1 MLLNEWYND
10 VDYDTIETISWQ
22 RHLEEDYDEDDDGNP
37 ISMMLYNI
45 EMTDSDGNTSYFD
58 NLTEEELADELDNF
72 ESGKDIYKSIVNDTK
87 DKGYENPK
95 EFINTTPDN
104 INDINSVIKIASKIW
119 QIVEYVPNSRGYIL
133 PNGMLLYFGPNID
146 HMSISYITG
155 MTIGRF
161 VQLGAIRCG
170 DNSFELACPPTYEQK
185 RSLYKL
191 IGGSKN
197 NDIYVDI
204 VKYDL
209 SQPISNNSR
218 QMKMYPDTIC
228 SANYNN
234 NNPKLILNQIDNYF
248 QNGIKLGLSYG
259 MSLRGESKKYNKIY
273 RIVEN
278 IVKKQLNEIV
288 SPVVWHFCWLD
299 NLLGILQSNSFKL
312 SKSNVDRE
320 QFPGVTGF
328 SSKRP
333 YYFCTTRSKSS
344 SDGYSDLVTNDNQEG
359 FARIQFDGNA
369 LNNITHSKA
378 SDYFGERGEPHH
390 GKRAFF
396 NAIKNGKQQYL
407 NIHNKENEREDTIW
421 YHKDKIENINKY
433 IQRIDICVP
442 NEESFIENKNIL
454 FEIDILC
461 QKLNIPFFFYNNVQ
475 DFDKQ
480 NTNTM
485 NNKLFNESYL
495 RLTEDEEHST
505 EKIKPTTEWM
515 TKWYDIMNK
524 RLFNGE
530 LGACILRPFTTG
542 KGSNGR
548 TLGWFKITAS
558 NIKVERSTRRI
569 FKSDYYSRQYVDR
582 SSFPSICKP
591 CIELNANYSAP
602 EDSWLNTL
610 VHEMCHYYTYMYGY
624 APKQGHGPEFREI
637 GAIVSSKSNG
647 LITIQRLA
655 SAEEMTHFD
664 LDADIKQKNQERLDR
679 KKSKLNVCVIIL
691 DNKQVR
697 LVTTTSMK
705 LVDEIANLHNTKNDT
720 LYFGCCHELG
730 LVELLYSKGYRSSM
744 RTYRYWDISN
754 ASWLNI
760 LPEYQWNKVIGKC
773 ATMEEALGLEN
784 KDENQPSLA
793 VANNNKQE
801 ETHLGYHI
809 IKDGTGYNLYNTET
823 KHKTFGNPVEK
834 IWFDNEQNLFCFKN
848 GKFTFIGTPG
858 HWQKY
863 NVQENIN
870 RKNMDENTD
879 KIKEAIRKKL
889 QEMIDEKINGNG
901 EADSISISPDM
912 NLGLESPF
920 EIMQ

>member
-1 MLLNEWYND
+1 MLLNEWYNE
-10 VDYDTIETISWQ
+10 VDYDAIETISWQ
-22 RHLEEDYDEDDDGNP
+22 RHLEEDYDEDDEGNP

-72 ESGKDIYKSIVNDTK
+72 ESGEDIYKSIVNDTK

-278 IVKKQLNEIV
+278 IVKKQL
-288 SPVVWHFCWLD
+288 
-299 NLLGILQSNSFKL
+299 
-312 SKSNVDRE
+312 
-320 QFPGVTGF
+320 
-328 SSKRP
+328 
-333 YYFCTTRSKSS
+333 
-344 SDGYSDLVTNDNQEG
+344 
-359 FARIQFDGNA
+359 
-369 LNNITHSKA
+369 
-378 SDYFGERGEPHH
+378 
-390 GKRAFF
+390 
-396 NAIKNGKQQYL
+396 
-407 NIHNKENEREDTIW
+407 
-421 YHKDKIENINKY
+421 
-433 IQRIDICVP
+433 
-442 NEESFIENKNIL
+442 
-454 FEIDILC
+454 
-461 QKLNIPFFFYNNVQ
+461 FFYNSVQ

-485 NNKLFNESYL
+485 NNKLSNESYL

-530 LGACILRPFTTG
+530 LGDCILRPFTTG

-558 NIKVERSTRRI
+558 NIKVDRSTRRI

-679 KKSKLNVCVIIL
+679 KKSNLNVCVIIL

-720 LYFGCCHELG
+720 LYFGCSHETG

-784 KDENQPSLA
+784 KDENHPSLA

-801 ETHLGYHI
+801 ETHLGYNI

-823 KHKTFGNPVEK
+823 KRKTFGNPVEK

-870 RKNMDENTD
+870 HKNMDKNTD

>member
-10 VDYDTIETISWQ
+10 VDYDAIETISWQ
-22 RHLEEDYDEDDDGNP
+22 RHLEEDYDEDDEGNP

-72 ESGKDIYKSIVNDTK
+72 ESGEDIYKSIVNDTK

-209 SQPISNNSR
+209 SQPISNNSH

-278 IVKKQLNEIV
+278 IVKKQL
-288 SPVVWHFCWLD
+288 
-299 NLLGILQSNSFKL
+299 
-312 SKSNVDRE
+312 
-320 QFPGVTGF
+320 
-328 SSKRP
+328 
-333 YYFCTTRSKSS
+333 
-344 SDGYSDLVTNDNQEG
+344 
-359 FARIQFDGNA
+359 
-369 LNNITHSKA
+369 
-378 SDYFGERGEPHH
+378 
-390 GKRAFF
+390 
-396 NAIKNGKQQYL
+396 
-407 NIHNKENEREDTIW
+407 
-421 YHKDKIENINKY
+421 
-433 IQRIDICVP
+433 
-442 NEESFIENKNIL
+442 
-454 FEIDILC
+454 
-461 QKLNIPFFFYNNVQ
+461 FFYNSVQ

-530 LGACILRPFTTG
+530 LGDCILRPFTTG

-558 NIKVERSTRRI
+558 NIKVDRSTRRI

-664 LDADIKQKNQERLDR
+664 LDANIKQKNQERLDR
-679 KKSKLNVCVIIL
+679 KKSNLNVCVIIL

-705 LVDEIANLHNTKNDT
+705 LVDEIATLHNTKNDT
-720 LYFGCCHELG
+720 LYFGCSHETG
-730 LVELLYSKGYRSSM
+730 LVDLLYSKGYRSSM

-773 ATMEEALGLEN
+773 ATMKEALGLEN

-823 KHKTFGNPVEK
+823 KHKTFGHPVEK

-870 RKNMDENTD
+870 HKNMDKNTD

>member
-10 VDYDTIETISWQ
+10 VDYDAIETISWQ
-22 RHLEEDYDEDDDGNP
+22 RHLEEDYDEDDEGNP

-72 ESGKDIYKSIVNDTK
+72 ESGEDIYKSIVNDTK

-259 MSLRGESKKYNKIY
+259 MSLRDESKKYNKIY

-278 IVKKQLNEIV
+278 IVKKQL
-288 SPVVWHFCWLD
+288 
-299 NLLGILQSNSFKL
+299 
-312 SKSNVDRE
+312 
-320 QFPGVTGF
+320 
-328 SSKRP
+328 
-333 YYFCTTRSKSS
+333 
-344 SDGYSDLVTNDNQEG
+344 
-359 FARIQFDGNA
+359 
-369 LNNITHSKA
+369 
-378 SDYFGERGEPHH
+378 
-390 GKRAFF
+390 
-396 NAIKNGKQQYL
+396 
-407 NIHNKENEREDTIW
+407 
-421 YHKDKIENINKY
+421 
-433 IQRIDICVP
+433 
-442 NEESFIENKNIL
+442 
-454 FEIDILC
+454 
-461 QKLNIPFFFYNNVQ
+461 FFYNSVQ

-505 EKIKPTTEWM
+505 EKIKPTSEWM
-515 TKWYDIMNK
+515 TKWYDIMNQ

-558 NIKVERSTRRI
+558 NIKVDRSTRRI

-664 LDADIKQKNQERLDR
+664 LDANIKQKNQERLDR
-679 KKSKLNVCVIIL
+679 KKSNLNVCVIIL

-705 LVDEIANLHNTKNDT
+705 LVDEIANLHNTKNDA
-720 LYFGCCHELG
+720 LYFGCSHETG
-730 LVELLYSKGYRSSM
+730 LVDLLYSKGYRSSM

-801 ETHLGYHI
+801 ETHLGYNI

-823 KHKTFGNPVEK
+823 KRKTFSNPVKK

-848 GKFTFIGTPG
+848 SKFTFIGTPG

-870 RKNMDENTD
+870 HKNMDKNTD

>member
-1 MLLNEWYND
+1 MLLNESYND
-10 VDYDTIETISWQ
+10 VDYDAIETISWQ
-22 RHLEEDYDEDDDGNP
+22 RHLEEDYDEDDEGNP

-72 ESGKDIYKSIVNDTK
+72 ESGEDIYKSIVNDTK

-104 INDINSVIKIASKIW
+104 INDINSVIEIASKIW

-278 IVKKQLNEIV
+278 IVKKQL
-288 SPVVWHFCWLD
+288 
-299 NLLGILQSNSFKL
+299 
-312 SKSNVDRE
+312 
-320 QFPGVTGF
+320 
-328 SSKRP
+328 
-333 YYFCTTRSKSS
+333 
-344 SDGYSDLVTNDNQEG
+344 
-359 FARIQFDGNA
+359 
-369 LNNITHSKA
+369 
-378 SDYFGERGEPHH
+378 
-390 GKRAFF
+390 
-396 NAIKNGKQQYL
+396 
-407 NIHNKENEREDTIW
+407 
-421 YHKDKIENINKY
+421 
-433 IQRIDICVP
+433 
-442 NEESFIENKNIL
+442 
-454 FEIDILC
+454 
-461 QKLNIPFFFYNNVQ
+461 FFYNSVQ

-505 EKIKPTTEWM
+505 EKIKPTSEWM
-515 TKWYDIMNK
+515 TKWYDIMNQ

-558 NIKVERSTRRI
+558 NIKVDRSTRRI
-569 FKSDYYSRQYVDR
+569 FKSDYYSRQYVDK

-664 LDADIKQKNQERLDR
+664 LDANIKQKNQERLDR
-679 KKSKLNVCVIIL
+679 KKSNLNVYVIIL

-720 LYFGCCHELG
+720 LYFGCSHETG
-730 LVELLYSKGYRSSM
+730 LVDLLYSKGYRSSM

-760 LPEYQWNKVIGKC
+760 LPEYQWYKVIGKC

-801 ETHLGYHI
+801 ETHLGYNI

-823 KHKTFGNPVEK
+823 KRKTFSNPVKK

-848 GKFTFIGTPG
+848 SKFTFIGTPG

-870 RKNMDENTD
+870 HKNMDKNTD

-920 EIMQ
+920 EIM

>member
-10 VDYDTIETISWQ
+10 VDYDAIETISWQ
-22 RHLEEDYDEDDDGNP
+22 RHLEEDYDEDDEGNP

-72 ESGKDIYKSIVNDTK
+72 ESGEDIYKSIVNDTK

-278 IVKKQLNEIV
+278 IVKKQL
-288 SPVVWHFCWLD
+288 
-299 NLLGILQSNSFKL
+299 
-312 SKSNVDRE
+312 
-320 QFPGVTGF
+320 
-328 SSKRP
+328 
-333 YYFCTTRSKSS
+333 
-344 SDGYSDLVTNDNQEG
+344 
-359 FARIQFDGNA
+359 
-369 LNNITHSKA
+369 
-378 SDYFGERGEPHH
+378 
-390 GKRAFF
+390 
-396 NAIKNGKQQYL
+396 
-407 NIHNKENEREDTIW
+407 
-421 YHKDKIENINKY
+421 
-433 IQRIDICVP
+433 
-442 NEESFIENKNIL
+442 
-454 FEIDILC
+454 
-461 QKLNIPFFFYNNVQ
+461 FFYNSVQ

-558 NIKVERSTRRI
+558 NIKVDRSTRRI

-664 LDADIKQKNQERLDR
+664 LDANIKQKNQERLDR
-679 KKSKLNVCVIIL
+679 KKSNLNVCVIIL

-705 LVDEIANLHNTKNDT
+705 LVDEIATLHNTKNDT
-720 LYFGCCHELG
+720 LYFGCSHETG
-730 LVELLYSKGYRSSM
+730 LVDLLYSKGYRSSM

-773 ATMEEALGLEN
+773 ATMKEALGLEN

-823 KHKTFGNPVEK
+823 KRKTFGNPVEK

-870 RKNMDENTD
+870 HKNMDKNTD

>member
-1 MLLNEWYND
+1 MLLNESYND
-10 VDYDTIETISWQ
+10 VDYDAIETISWQ
-22 RHLEEDYDEDDDGNP
+22 RHLEEDYDEDDEGNP
-37 ISMMLYNI
+37 ISMMLYDI

-72 ESGKDIYKSIVNDTK
+72 ESGEDIYKSIVNDTK

-209 SQPISNNSR
+209 SQPISNNSH

-259 MSLRGESKKYNKIY
+259 MSLRDESKKYNKIY

-278 IVKKQLNEIV
+278 IVKKQLNEIT
-288 SPVVWHFCWLD
+288 SPVVWHFCWFD
-299 NLLGILQSNSFKL
+299 NLLGILQTNSFKL

-421 YHKDKIENINKY
+421 Y
-433 IQRIDICVP
+433 
-442 NEESFIENKNIL
+442 
-454 FEIDILC
+454 
-461 QKLNIPFFFYNNVQ
+461 
-475 DFDKQ
+475 
-480 NTNTM
+480 
-485 NNKLFNESYL
+485 
-495 RLTEDEEHST
+495 
-505 EKIKPTTEWM
+505 
-515 TKWYDIMNK
+515 
-524 RLFNGE
+524 
-530 LGACILRPFTTG
+530 
-542 KGSNGR
+542 
-548 TLGWFKITAS
+548 
-558 NIKVERSTRRI
+558 
-569 FKSDYYSRQYVDR
+569 
-582 SSFPSICKP
+582 
-591 CIELNANYSAP
+591 
-602 EDSWLNTL
+602 
-610 VHEMCHYYTYMYGY
+610 
-624 APKQGHGPEFREI
+624 
-637 GAIVSSKSNG
+637 
-647 LITIQRLA
+647 
-655 SAEEMTHFD
+655 
-664 LDADIKQKNQERLDR
+664 
-679 KKSKLNVCVIIL
+679 
-691 DNKQVR
+691 
-697 LVTTTSMK
+697 
-705 LVDEIANLHNTKNDT
+705 
-720 LYFGCCHELG
+720 
-730 LVELLYSKGYRSSM
+730 
-744 RTYRYWDISN
+744 
-754 ASWLNI
+754 
-760 LPEYQWNKVIGKC
+760 
-773 ATMEEALGLEN
+773 
-784 KDENQPSLA
+784 
-793 VANNNKQE
+793 
-801 ETHLGYHI
+801 
-809 IKDGTGYNLYNTET
+809 
-823 KHKTFGNPVEK
+823 
-834 IWFDNEQNLFCFKN
+834 
-848 GKFTFIGTPG
+848 
-858 HWQKY
+858 QKY
-863 NVQENIN
+863 
-870 RKNMDENTD
+870 
-879 KIKEAIRKKL
+879 
-889 QEMIDEKINGNG
+889 
-901 EADSISISPDM
+901 
-912 NLGLESPF
+912 
-920 EIMQ
+920 

>member
-1 MLLNEWYND
+1 MLLNEWYNE
-10 VDYDTIETISWQ
+10 VDYDAIETISWQ
-22 RHLEEDYDEDDDGNP
+22 RHLEEDYDEDDEGNP

-72 ESGKDIYKSIVNDTK
+72 ESGEDIYKSIVNDTK

-278 IVKKQLNEIV
+278 IVKKQL
-288 SPVVWHFCWLD
+288 
-299 NLLGILQSNSFKL
+299 
-312 SKSNVDRE
+312 
-320 QFPGVTGF
+320 
-328 SSKRP
+328 
-333 YYFCTTRSKSS
+333 
-344 SDGYSDLVTNDNQEG
+344 
-359 FARIQFDGNA
+359 
-369 LNNITHSKA
+369 
-378 SDYFGERGEPHH
+378 
-390 GKRAFF
+390 
-396 NAIKNGKQQYL
+396 
-407 NIHNKENEREDTIW
+407 
-421 YHKDKIENINKY
+421 
-433 IQRIDICVP
+433 
-442 NEESFIENKNIL
+442 
-454 FEIDILC
+454 
-461 QKLNIPFFFYNNVQ
+461 FFYNSVQ

-485 NNKLFNESYL
+485 NNKLSNESYL

-530 LGACILRPFTTG
+530 LGDCILRPFTTG

-558 NIKVERSTRRI
+558 NIKVDRSTRRI

-679 KKSKLNVCVIIL
+679 KKSNLNVCVIIL

-705 LVDEIANLHNTKNDT
+705 LVDEIANLHNTKNNT
-720 LYFGCCHELG
+720 LYFGCSHETG

-784 KDENQPSLA
+784 KDENHPSLA

-801 ETHLGYHI
+801 ETHLGYNI

-823 KHKTFGNPVEK
+823 KRKTFGNPVEK

-870 RKNMDENTD
+870 HKNMDKNTD

-889 QEMIDEKINGNG
+889 REMIDEKINGNG

>member
-1 MLLNEWYND
+1 MLLNEWYNE
-10 VDYDTIETISWQ
+10 VDYDAIETISWQ
-22 RHLEEDYDEDDDGNP
+22 RHLEEDYDEDDEGNP

-72 ESGKDIYKSIVNDTK
+72 ESGEDIYKSIVNDTK

-234 NNPKLILNQIDNYF
+234 SNPKLILNQIDNYF
-248 QNGIKLGLSYG
+248 QNGIKLGLSSG

-278 IVKKQLNEIV
+278 IVKKQL
-288 SPVVWHFCWLD
+288 
-299 NLLGILQSNSFKL
+299 
-312 SKSNVDRE
+312 
-320 QFPGVTGF
+320 
-328 SSKRP
+328 
-333 YYFCTTRSKSS
+333 
-344 SDGYSDLVTNDNQEG
+344 
-359 FARIQFDGNA
+359 
-369 LNNITHSKA
+369 
-378 SDYFGERGEPHH
+378 
-390 GKRAFF
+390 
-396 NAIKNGKQQYL
+396 
-407 NIHNKENEREDTIW
+407 
-421 YHKDKIENINKY
+421 
-433 IQRIDICVP
+433 
-442 NEESFIENKNIL
+442 
-454 FEIDILC
+454 
-461 QKLNIPFFFYNNVQ
+461 FFYNNVQ

-558 NIKVERSTRRI
+558 NIKVDRSTRRI

-664 LDADIKQKNQERLDR
+664 LDANIKQKNQERLDR
-679 KKSKLNVCVIIL
+679 KKSNLNVCVIIL

-720 LYFGCCHELG
+720 LYFGCSHETG
-730 LVELLYSKGYRSSM
+730 LVDLLYSKGYRSSM

-823 KHKTFGNPVEK
+823 KRKTFSNPVKK

-870 RKNMDENTD
+870 HKNMDKNTD

-920 EIMQ
+920 EIM

>member
-1 MLLNEWYND
+1 MLLNESYND
-10 VDYDTIETISWQ
+10 VDYDAIETISWQ
-22 RHLEEDYDEDDDGNP
+22 RHLEEDYDEDDEGNP

-72 ESGKDIYKSIVNDTK
+72 ESGEDIYKSIVNDTK

-204 VKYDL
+204 AKYDL

-228 SANYNN
+228 SANYNS

-248 QNGIKLGLSYG
+248 QNGIKLGLSSG
-259 MSLRGESKKYNKIY
+259 MSLRGENKKYNKIY

-278 IVKKQLNEIV
+278 IVKKQL
-288 SPVVWHFCWLD
+288 
-299 NLLGILQSNSFKL
+299 
-312 SKSNVDRE
+312 
-320 QFPGVTGF
+320 
-328 SSKRP
+328 
-333 YYFCTTRSKSS
+333 
-344 SDGYSDLVTNDNQEG
+344 
-359 FARIQFDGNA
+359 
-369 LNNITHSKA
+369 
-378 SDYFGERGEPHH
+378 
-390 GKRAFF
+390 
-396 NAIKNGKQQYL
+396 
-407 NIHNKENEREDTIW
+407 
-421 YHKDKIENINKY
+421 
-433 IQRIDICVP
+433 
-442 NEESFIENKNIL
+442 
-454 FEIDILC
+454 
-461 QKLNIPFFFYNNVQ
+461 FFYNSVQ

-505 EKIKPTTEWM
+505 EKMKPTTEWM
-515 TKWYDIMNK
+515 TKWYDIMNQ

-558 NIKVERSTRRI
+558 NIKVDRSTRRI

-679 KKSKLNVCVIIL
+679 KKSNLNVCVIIL

-720 LYFGCCHELG
+720 LYFGCSHETG

-773 ATMEEALGLEN
+773 ATIEEALGLEN
-784 KDENQPSLA
+784 KDENLPSLA

-801 ETHLGYHI
+801 ETHLGYNI

-823 KHKTFGNPVEK
+823 KRKTFGNPVEK

-870 RKNMDENTD
+870 HKNMDKNTD

-889 QEMIDEKINGNG
+889 QEMIDEKINSNG

>member
-1 MLLNEWYND
+1 MLLNEWYNE
-10 VDYDTIETISWQ
+10 VDYDAIETISWQ
-22 RHLEEDYDEDDDGNP
+22 RHLEEDYDEDDEGNP

-72 ESGKDIYKSIVNDTK
+72 ESGEDIYQSIVNDTK

-209 SQPISNNSR
+209 SQPVSNNSR

-234 NNPKLILNQIDNYF
+234 SNPKLILNQIDNYF
-248 QNGIKLGLSYG
+248 QNGIKLGLSSG
-259 MSLRGESKKYNKIY
+259 MSLRGENKKYNKIY

-278 IVKKQLNEIV
+278 IVKKQL
-288 SPVVWHFCWLD
+288 
-299 NLLGILQSNSFKL
+299 
-312 SKSNVDRE
+312 
-320 QFPGVTGF
+320 
-328 SSKRP
+328 
-333 YYFCTTRSKSS
+333 
-344 SDGYSDLVTNDNQEG
+344 
-359 FARIQFDGNA
+359 
-369 LNNITHSKA
+369 
-378 SDYFGERGEPHH
+378 
-390 GKRAFF
+390 
-396 NAIKNGKQQYL
+396 
-407 NIHNKENEREDTIW
+407 
-421 YHKDKIENINKY
+421 
-433 IQRIDICVP
+433 
-442 NEESFIENKNIL
+442 
-454 FEIDILC
+454 
-461 QKLNIPFFFYNNVQ
+461 FFYNNVQ

-480 NTNTM
+480 HTNTM

-515 TKWYDIMNK
+515 TKWYDIMNQ

-558 NIKVERSTRRI
+558 NIKVDRSTRRI

-664 LDADIKQKNQERLDR
+664 LDANIKQKNQERLDR
-679 KKSKLNVCVIIL
+679 KKSNLNVCVIIL

-720 LYFGCCHELG
+720 LYFGCSHETG
-730 LVELLYSKGYRSSM
+730 LVDLLYSKGYRSSM

-760 LPEYQWNKVIGKC
+760 LPEYQWIKVIGKC

-809 IKDGTGYNLYNTET
+809 IKDGTGYNLYSTET
-823 KHKTFGNPVEK
+823 KHKTFGHPVEK

-870 RKNMDENTD
+870 HKNMDKNTD

-920 EIMQ
+920 EIM

>member
-1 MLLNEWYND
+1 MLLNEWYNE
-10 VDYDTIETISWQ
+10 VDYDAIETISWQ
-22 RHLEEDYDEDDDGNP
+22 RHLEEDYDEDDEGNP

-72 ESGKDIYKSIVNDTK
+72 ESGEDIYKSIVNDTK

-95 EFINTTPDN
+95 EFINITPDN

-209 SQPISNNSR
+209 SQPVSNNSR

-234 NNPKLILNQIDNYF
+234 SNPKLILNQIDNYF
-248 QNGIKLGLSYG
+248 QNGIKLGLSSG
-259 MSLRGESKKYNKIY
+259 MSLRGENKKYNKIY

-278 IVKKQLNEIV
+278 IVKKQL
-288 SPVVWHFCWLD
+288 
-299 NLLGILQSNSFKL
+299 
-312 SKSNVDRE
+312 
-320 QFPGVTGF
+320 
-328 SSKRP
+328 
-333 YYFCTTRSKSS
+333 
-344 SDGYSDLVTNDNQEG
+344 
-359 FARIQFDGNA
+359 
-369 LNNITHSKA
+369 
-378 SDYFGERGEPHH
+378 
-390 GKRAFF
+390 
-396 NAIKNGKQQYL
+396 
-407 NIHNKENEREDTIW
+407 
-421 YHKDKIENINKY
+421 
-433 IQRIDICVP
+433 
-442 NEESFIENKNIL
+442 
-454 FEIDILC
+454 
-461 QKLNIPFFFYNNVQ
+461 FFYNNVQ

-515 TKWYDIMNK
+515 TKWYDIMNQ

-542 KGSNGR
+542 KGSNGS

-558 NIKVERSTRRI
+558 NIKVDRSTRRI

-664 LDADIKQKNQERLDR
+664 LDANIKQKNQERLDR
-679 KKSKLNVCVIIL
+679 KKSNLNVCVIIL

-705 LVDEIANLHNTKNDT
+705 LVDEIANLHNTKNNT
-720 LYFGCCHELG
+720 LYFGCSHETG

-784 KDENQPSLA
+784 KDENHPSLA

-801 ETHLGYHI
+801 ETHLGYNI

-823 KHKTFGNPVEK
+823 KRKTFGNPVEK

-870 RKNMDENTD
+870 HKNMDKNTD

-920 EIMQ
+920 EIM

>member
-1 MLLNEWYND
+1 MFLNEWYNE
-10 VDYDTIETISWQ
+10 VDYDAIETISWQ
-22 RHLEEDYDEDDDGNP
+22 RHLEEDYDEDDEGNP

-72 ESGKDIYKSIVNDTK
+72 ESGEDIYQSIVNDTK

-133 PNGMLLYFGPNID
+133 PNGMLLYFGPSID

-248 QNGIKLGLSYG
+248 QNGIKLGLSSG
-259 MSLRGESKKYNKIY
+259 MSLRGENKKYNKIY

-278 IVKKQLNEIV
+278 IVKKQL
-288 SPVVWHFCWLD
+288 
-299 NLLGILQSNSFKL
+299 
-312 SKSNVDRE
+312 
-320 QFPGVTGF
+320 
-328 SSKRP
+328 
-333 YYFCTTRSKSS
+333 
-344 SDGYSDLVTNDNQEG
+344 
-359 FARIQFDGNA
+359 
-369 LNNITHSKA
+369 
-378 SDYFGERGEPHH
+378 
-390 GKRAFF
+390 
-396 NAIKNGKQQYL
+396 
-407 NIHNKENEREDTIW
+407 
-421 YHKDKIENINKY
+421 
-433 IQRIDICVP
+433 
-442 NEESFIENKNIL
+442 
-454 FEIDILC
+454 
-461 QKLNIPFFFYNNVQ
+461 FFYNNVQ

-480 NTNTM
+480 HTNTM
-485 NNKLFNESYL
+485 NNKLFNESYFC
-495 RLTEDEEHST
+495 LTEDEEHST

-558 NIKVERSTRRI
+558 NIKVDRSTRRI

-664 LDADIKQKNQERLDR
+664 LDANIKQKNQERLDR
-679 KKSKLNVCVIIL
+679 KKSNLNVCVIIL

-720 LYFGCCHELG
+720 LYFGCSHETG
-730 LVELLYSKGYRSSM
+730 LVDLLYSKGYRSSM

-801 ETHLGYHI
+801 ETHLGYNI

-823 KHKTFGNPVEK
+823 KRKTFGNPVEK

-870 RKNMDENTD
+870 HKNMDKNTD

>member
-1 MLLNEWYND
+1 MKR
-10 VDYDTIETISWQ
+10 TI
-22 RHLEEDYDEDDDGNP
+22 
-37 ISMMLYNI
+37 
-45 EMTDSDGNTSYFD
+45 
-58 NLTEEELADELDNF
+58 
-72 ESGKDIYKSIVNDTK
+72 K
-87 DKGYENPK
+87 
-95 EFINTTPDN
+95 
-104 INDINSVIKIASKIW
+104 INSENLS
-119 QIVEYVPNSRGYIL
+119 
-133 PNGMLLYFGPNID
+133 
-146 HMSISYITG
+146 
-155 MTIGRF
+155 
-161 VQLGAIRCG
+161 
-170 DNSFELACPPTYEQK
+170 
-185 RSLYKL
+185 KL
-191 IGGSKN
+191 I
-197 NDIYVDI
+197 
-204 VKYDL
+204 
-209 SQPISNNSR
+209 R
-218 QMKMYPDTIC
+218 
-228 SANYNN
+228 
-234 NNPKLILNQIDNYF
+234 
-248 QNGIKLGLSYG
+248 
-259 MSLRGESKKYNKIY
+259 
-273 RIVEN
+273 EN
-278 IVKKQLNEIV
+278 VNRVL
-288 SPVVWHFCWLD
+288 
-299 NLLGILQSNSFKL
+299 
-312 SKSNVDRE
+312 
-320 QFPGVTGF
+320 T
-328 SSKRP
+328 
-333 YYFCTTRSKSS
+333 YFC
-344 SDGYSDLVTNDNQEG
+344 
-359 FARIQFDGNA
+359 
-369 LNNITHSKA
+369 
-378 SDYFGERGEPHH
+378 
-390 GKRAFF
+390 
-396 NAIKNGKQQYL
+396 
-407 NIHNKENEREDTIW
+407 
-421 YHKDKIENINKY
+421 
-433 IQRIDICVP
+433 
-442 NEESFIENKNIL
+442 
-454 FEIDILC
+454 
-461 QKLNIPFFFYNNVQ
+461 
-475 DFDKQ
+475 
-480 NTNTM
+480 
-485 NNKLFNESYL
+485 
-495 RLTEDEEHST
+495 LTEDEEHST

-558 NIKVERSTRRI
+558 NIKVDRSTRRI

-664 LDADIKQKNQERLDR
+664 LDANIKQKNQERLDR
-679 KKSKLNVCVIIL
+679 KKSNLNVCVIIL

-705 LVDEIANLHNTKNDT
+705 LVDEIANLHNTKNNT
-720 LYFGCCHELG
+720 LYFGCSHETG
-730 LVELLYSKGYRSSM
+730 LVDLLYSKGYRSSM

-760 LPEYQWNKVIGKC
+760 LPEYQWIKVIGKC

-809 IKDGTGYNLYNTET
+809 IKDGTGYNLYSTET
-823 KHKTFGNPVEK
+823 KHKTFGHPVEK

-870 RKNMDENTD
+870 HKNMDKNTD

-920 EIMQ
+920 EIM

>member
-1 MLLNEWYND
+1 
-10 VDYDTIETISWQ
+10 
-22 RHLEEDYDEDDDGNP
+22 
-37 ISMMLYNI
+37 
-45 EMTDSDGNTSYFD
+45 
-58 NLTEEELADELDNF
+58 
-72 ESGKDIYKSIVNDTK
+72 
-87 DKGYENPK
+87 
-95 EFINTTPDN
+95 
-104 INDINSVIKIASKIW
+104 
-119 QIVEYVPNSRGYIL
+119 
-133 PNGMLLYFGPNID
+133 
-146 HMSISYITG
+146 
-155 MTIGRF
+155 
-161 VQLGAIRCG
+161 
-170 DNSFELACPPTYEQK
+170 
-185 RSLYKL
+185 
-191 IGGSKN
+191 
-197 NDIYVDI
+197 
-204 VKYDL
+204 
-209 SQPISNNSR
+209 
-218 QMKMYPDTIC
+218 
-228 SANYNN
+228 
-234 NNPKLILNQIDNYF
+234 
-248 QNGIKLGLSYG
+248 
-259 MSLRGESKKYNKIY
+259 
-273 RIVEN
+273 
-278 IVKKQLNEIV
+278 
-288 SPVVWHFCWLD
+288 
-299 NLLGILQSNSFKL
+299 
-312 SKSNVDRE
+312 
-320 QFPGVTGF
+320 
-328 SSKRP
+328 
-333 YYFCTTRSKSS
+333 
-344 SDGYSDLVTNDNQEG
+344 
-359 FARIQFDGNA
+359 
-369 LNNITHSKA
+369 
-378 SDYFGERGEPHH
+378 
-390 GKRAFF
+390 
-396 NAIKNGKQQYL
+396 
-407 NIHNKENEREDTIW
+407 
-421 YHKDKIENINKY
+421 
-433 IQRIDICVP
+433 
-442 NEESFIENKNIL
+442 
-454 FEIDILC
+454 
-461 QKLNIPFFFYNNVQ
+461 
-475 DFDKQ
+475 
-480 NTNTM
+480 
-485 NNKLFNESYL
+485 
-495 RLTEDEEHST
+495 
-505 EKIKPTTEWM
+505 M
-515 TKWYDIMNK
+515 TKWYDIMNQ

-558 NIKVERSTRRI
+558 NIKVDRSTRRI

-679 KKSKLNVCVIIL
+679 KKSNLNVCVIIL
-691 DNKQVR
+691 DNKQVC

-705 LVDEIANLHNTKNDT
+705 LVDEIANRHNTKNDT
-720 LYFGCCHELG
+720 LYFGCSHETG

-801 ETHLGYHI
+801 ETHLGYNI

-823 KHKTFGNPVEK
+823 KRKTFGNPVEK

-870 RKNMDENTD
+870 HKNMDKNTD
-879 KIKEAIRKKL
+879 KIKEAIRQKL

>member
-1 MLLNEWYND
+1 MLLNESYND
-10 VDYDTIETISWQ
+10 VDYDAIETISWQ
-22 RHLEEDYDEDDDGNP
+22 RHLEEDYDEDD

-72 ESGKDIYKSIVNDTK
+72 ESGEDIYKSIVNDTK

-228 SANYNN
+228 SAIYNN
-234 NNPKLILNQIDNYF
+234 SNPKLILNQIDNYF
-248 QNGIKLGLSYG
+248 QNGIKLGLSSG
-259 MSLRGESKKYNKIY
+259 MSLRGENKKYNKIY

-278 IVKKQLNEIV
+278 IVKKQL
-288 SPVVWHFCWLD
+288 
-299 NLLGILQSNSFKL
+299 
-312 SKSNVDRE
+312 
-320 QFPGVTGF
+320 
-328 SSKRP
+328 
-333 YYFCTTRSKSS
+333 
-344 SDGYSDLVTNDNQEG
+344 
-359 FARIQFDGNA
+359 
-369 LNNITHSKA
+369 
-378 SDYFGERGEPHH
+378 
-390 GKRAFF
+390 
-396 NAIKNGKQQYL
+396 
-407 NIHNKENEREDTIW
+407 
-421 YHKDKIENINKY
+421 
-433 IQRIDICVP
+433 
-442 NEESFIENKNIL
+442 
-454 FEIDILC
+454 
-461 QKLNIPFFFYNNVQ
+461 FFYNSVQ

-515 TKWYDIMNK
+515 TKWYDIMNQ

-558 NIKVERSTRRI
+558 NIKVDRSTRRI
-569 FKSDYYSRQYVDR
+569 FKSDYYSRQYVDK

-664 LDADIKQKNQERLDR
+664 LDANIKQKNQERLDR
-679 KKSKLNVCVIIL
+679 KKSNLNVYVIIL

-720 LYFGCCHELG
+720 LYFGCSHETG
-730 LVELLYSKGYRSSM
+730 LVDLLYSKGYRSSM

-760 LPEYQWNKVIGKC
+760 LPEYQWYKVIGKC

-801 ETHLGYHI
+801 ETHLGYNI

-823 KHKTFGNPVEK
+823 KRKTFSNPVKK

-848 GKFTFIGTPG
+848 SKFTFIGTPG

-870 RKNMDENTD
+870 HKNMDKNTD

-920 EIMQ
+920 EIM

>member
-10 VDYDTIETISWQ
+10 VDYDAIETISWQ
-22 RHLEEDYDEDDDGNP
+22 RHLEEDYDEDDEGNP

-58 NLTEEELADELDNF
+58 NLTEEELVDELDNF
-72 ESGKDIYKSIVNDTK
+72 ESGEDIYKSIVNDTK

-228 SANYNN
+228 SAIYNN

-248 QNGIKLGLSYG
+248 QNGIKLGLSSG
-259 MSLRGESKKYNKIY
+259 MSLRGENKKYNKIY

-278 IVKKQLNEIV
+278 IVKKQL
-288 SPVVWHFCWLD
+288 
-299 NLLGILQSNSFKL
+299 
-312 SKSNVDRE
+312 
-320 QFPGVTGF
+320 
-328 SSKRP
+328 
-333 YYFCTTRSKSS
+333 
-344 SDGYSDLVTNDNQEG
+344 
-359 FARIQFDGNA
+359 
-369 LNNITHSKA
+369 
-378 SDYFGERGEPHH
+378 
-390 GKRAFF
+390 
-396 NAIKNGKQQYL
+396 
-407 NIHNKENEREDTIW
+407 
-421 YHKDKIENINKY
+421 
-433 IQRIDICVP
+433 
-442 NEESFIENKNIL
+442 
-454 FEIDILC
+454 
-461 QKLNIPFFFYNNVQ
+461 FFYNNVQ

-485 NNKLFNESYL
+485 NSKLFNESYL

-558 NIKVERSTRRI
+558 NIKVDRSTRRI

-679 KKSKLNVCVIIL
+679 KKSNLNVCVIIL

-720 LYFGCCHELG
+720 LYFGCSHETG
-730 LVELLYSKGYRSSM
+730 LVDLLYSKGYRSSM

-760 LPEYQWNKVIGKC
+760 LPEYQWIKVIGKC

-823 KHKTFGNPVEK
+823 KRKTFGNPVEK

-870 RKNMDENTD
+870 HKNMDKNTD

>member
-1 MLLNEWYND
+1 MLLNESYND
-10 VDYDTIETISWQ
+10 VNYDAIETISWQ
-22 RHLEEDYDEDDDGNP
+22 RHLEEDYDEDDEGNP

-72 ESGKDIYKSIVNDTK
+72 ESGEDIYKSIVNDTK

-104 INDINSVIKIASKIW
+104 INDINSVIEIASKIW

-209 SQPISNNSR
+209 SQPVSNNSR

-234 NNPKLILNQIDNYF
+234 SNPKLILNQIDNYF
-248 QNGIKLGLSYG
+248 QNGIKLGLSSG
-259 MSLRGESKKYNKIY
+259 MSLRGENKKYNKIY

-278 IVKKQLNEIV
+278 IVKKQL
-288 SPVVWHFCWLD
+288 
-299 NLLGILQSNSFKL
+299 
-312 SKSNVDRE
+312 
-320 QFPGVTGF
+320 
-328 SSKRP
+328 
-333 YYFCTTRSKSS
+333 
-344 SDGYSDLVTNDNQEG
+344 
-359 FARIQFDGNA
+359 
-369 LNNITHSKA
+369 
-378 SDYFGERGEPHH
+378 
-390 GKRAFF
+390 
-396 NAIKNGKQQYL
+396 
-407 NIHNKENEREDTIW
+407 
-421 YHKDKIENINKY
+421 
-433 IQRIDICVP
+433 
-442 NEESFIENKNIL
+442 
-454 FEIDILC
+454 
-461 QKLNIPFFFYNNVQ
+461 FFYNNVQ

-480 NTNTM
+480 HTNTM

-505 EKIKPTTEWM
+505 EKMKPTTEWM
-515 TKWYDIMNK
+515 TKWYDIMNQ

-558 NIKVERSTRRI
+558 NIKVDRSTRRI

-664 LDADIKQKNQERLDR
+664 LDANIKQKNQERLDR
-679 KKSKLNVCVIIL
+679 KKSNLNVCVIIL

-720 LYFGCCHELG
+720 LYFGCSHETG
-730 LVELLYSKGYRSSM
+730 LVDLLYSKGYRSSM

-809 IKDGTGYNLYNTET
+809 IKDGTGYNLYSTET
-823 KHKTFGNPVEK
+823 KHKTFGHPVEK

-870 RKNMDENTD
+870 HKNMDKNTD

>member
-1 MLLNEWYND
+1 MLLNEWYNE
-10 VDYDTIETISWQ
+10 VDYDAIETISWQ
-22 RHLEEDYDEDDDGNP
+22 RHLEEDYDEDDEGNP

-72 ESGKDIYKSIVNDTK
+72 ESGEDIYQSIVNDTK

-209 SQPISNNSR
+209 SQPVSNNSR

-234 NNPKLILNQIDNYF
+234 SNPKLILNQIDNYF
-248 QNGIKLGLSYG
+248 QNGIKLGLSSG
-259 MSLRGESKKYNKIY
+259 MSLRGENKKYNKIY

-278 IVKKQLNEIV
+278 IVKKQL
-288 SPVVWHFCWLD
+288 
-299 NLLGILQSNSFKL
+299 
-312 SKSNVDRE
+312 
-320 QFPGVTGF
+320 
-328 SSKRP
+328 
-333 YYFCTTRSKSS
+333 
-344 SDGYSDLVTNDNQEG
+344 
-359 FARIQFDGNA
+359 
-369 LNNITHSKA
+369 
-378 SDYFGERGEPHH
+378 
-390 GKRAFF
+390 
-396 NAIKNGKQQYL
+396 
-407 NIHNKENEREDTIW
+407 
-421 YHKDKIENINKY
+421 
-433 IQRIDICVP
+433 
-442 NEESFIENKNIL
+442 
-454 FEIDILC
+454 
-461 QKLNIPFFFYNNVQ
+461 FFYNNVQ

-480 NTNTM
+480 HTNTM

-515 TKWYDIMNK
+515 TKWYDIMNQ

-558 NIKVERSTRRI
+558 NIKVDRSTRRI

-664 LDADIKQKNQERLDR
+664 LDANIKQKNQERLDR
-679 KKSKLNVCVIIL
+679 KKSNLNVCVIIL

-720 LYFGCCHELG
+720 LYFGCSHETG
-730 LVELLYSKGYRSSM
+730 LVDLLYSKGYRSSM

-760 LPEYQWNKVIGKC
+760 LPEYQWIKVIGKC

-823 KHKTFGNPVEK
+823 KRKTFGNPVEK

-870 RKNMDENTD
+870 HKNMDKNTD

-920 EIMQ
+920 EIM

>member
-1 MLLNEWYND
+1 MLLNEWYNE
-10 VDYDTIETISWQ
+10 VDYDAIETISWQ
-22 RHLEEDYDEDDDGNP
+22 RHLEEDYDEDDEGNP

-72 ESGKDIYKSIVNDTK
+72 ESGEDIYKSIVNDTK

-259 MSLRGESKKYNKIY
+259 MSLRDESKKYNKIY

-278 IVKKQLNEIV
+278 IVKKQL
-288 SPVVWHFCWLD
+288 
-299 NLLGILQSNSFKL
+299 
-312 SKSNVDRE
+312 
-320 QFPGVTGF
+320 
-328 SSKRP
+328 
-333 YYFCTTRSKSS
+333 
-344 SDGYSDLVTNDNQEG
+344 
-359 FARIQFDGNA
+359 
-369 LNNITHSKA
+369 
-378 SDYFGERGEPHH
+378 
-390 GKRAFF
+390 
-396 NAIKNGKQQYL
+396 
-407 NIHNKENEREDTIW
+407 
-421 YHKDKIENINKY
+421 
-433 IQRIDICVP
+433 
-442 NEESFIENKNIL
+442 
-454 FEIDILC
+454 
-461 QKLNIPFFFYNNVQ
+461 FFYNNVQ

-480 NTNTM
+480 HTNTM

-558 NIKVERSTRRI
+558 NIKVDRSTRRI

-679 KKSKLNVCVIIL
+679 KKSNLNVCVIIL

-720 LYFGCCHELG
+720 LYFGCSHETG

-823 KHKTFGNPVEK
+823 KRKTFGNPVEK

-870 RKNMDENTD
+870 HKNMDKNTD

>member
-10 VDYDTIETISWQ
+10 VDYDAIETISWQ
-22 RHLEEDYDEDDDGNP
+22 RHLEEDYDEDDEGNP

-72 ESGKDIYKSIVNDTK
+72 ESGEDIYKSIVNDTK

-278 IVKKQLNEIV
+278 IVKKQL
-288 SPVVWHFCWLD
+288 
-299 NLLGILQSNSFKL
+299 
-312 SKSNVDRE
+312 
-320 QFPGVTGF
+320 
-328 SSKRP
+328 
-333 YYFCTTRSKSS
+333 
-344 SDGYSDLVTNDNQEG
+344 
-359 FARIQFDGNA
+359 
-369 LNNITHSKA
+369 
-378 SDYFGERGEPHH
+378 
-390 GKRAFF
+390 
-396 NAIKNGKQQYL
+396 
-407 NIHNKENEREDTIW
+407 
-421 YHKDKIENINKY
+421 
-433 IQRIDICVP
+433 
-442 NEESFIENKNIL
+442 
-454 FEIDILC
+454 
-461 QKLNIPFFFYNNVQ
+461 FFYNSVQ

-558 NIKVERSTRRI
+558 NIKVDRSTRRI

-679 KKSKLNVCVIIL
+679 KKSNLNVCVIIL

-720 LYFGCCHELG
+720 LYFGCSHETG
-730 LVELLYSKGYRSSM
+730 LVDLLYSKGYRSSM

-823 KHKTFGNPVEK
+823 KRKTFGNPVEK

-870 RKNMDENTD
+870 HKNMDKNTD

>member
-1 MLLNEWYND
+1 MLLNEWHNE
-10 VDYDTIETISWQ
+10 VDYDAIETISWQ
-22 RHLEEDYDEDDDGNP
+22 RHLEEDYDEDDEGNP

-72 ESGKDIYKSIVNDTK
+72 ESGEDIYKSIVNDTK

-273 RIVEN
+273 CIVEN
-278 IVKKQLNEIV
+278 IVKKQL
-288 SPVVWHFCWLD
+288 
-299 NLLGILQSNSFKL
+299 
-312 SKSNVDRE
+312 
-320 QFPGVTGF
+320 
-328 SSKRP
+328 
-333 YYFCTTRSKSS
+333 
-344 SDGYSDLVTNDNQEG
+344 
-359 FARIQFDGNA
+359 
-369 LNNITHSKA
+369 
-378 SDYFGERGEPHH
+378 
-390 GKRAFF
+390 
-396 NAIKNGKQQYL
+396 
-407 NIHNKENEREDTIW
+407 
-421 YHKDKIENINKY
+421 
-433 IQRIDICVP
+433 
-442 NEESFIENKNIL
+442 
-454 FEIDILC
+454 
-461 QKLNIPFFFYNNVQ
+461 
-475 DFDKQ
+475 
-480 NTNTM
+480 
-485 NNKLFNESYL
+485 NESYL

-530 LGACILRPFTTG
+530 LGACILRPFTSG

-558 NIKVERSTRRI
+558 NIKVDRSTRRI

-582 SSFPSICKP
+582 SSFPIICKP

-655 SAEEMTHFD
+655 SAEEMTHFE

-679 KKSKLNVCVIIL
+679 KKSNLNVCVIIL

-720 LYFGCCHELG
+720 LYFGCSHETG

-801 ETHLGYHI
+801 ETHLGYNI

-823 KHKTFGNPVEK
+823 KRKTFGNPVEK

-870 RKNMDENTD
+870 HKNMDKNTD

>member
-1 MLLNEWYND
+1 MLLNEWYNE
-10 VDYDTIETISWQ
+10 VDYDAIETISWQ
-22 RHLEEDYDEDDDGNP
+22 RHLEEDYDEDDEGNP

-72 ESGKDIYKSIVNDTK
+72 ESGEDIYKSIVNDTK

-209 SQPISNNSR
+209 SQPVSNNSR

-228 SANYNN
+228 SAIYNN
-234 NNPKLILNQIDNYF
+234 SNPKLILNQIDNYF
-248 QNGIKLGLSYG
+248 QNGIKLGLSSG
-259 MSLRGESKKYNKIY
+259 MSLRGENKKYNKIY

-278 IVKKQLNEIV
+278 IVKKQL
-288 SPVVWHFCWLD
+288 
-299 NLLGILQSNSFKL
+299 
-312 SKSNVDRE
+312 
-320 QFPGVTGF
+320 
-328 SSKRP
+328 
-333 YYFCTTRSKSS
+333 
-344 SDGYSDLVTNDNQEG
+344 
-359 FARIQFDGNA
+359 
-369 LNNITHSKA
+369 
-378 SDYFGERGEPHH
+378 
-390 GKRAFF
+390 
-396 NAIKNGKQQYL
+396 
-407 NIHNKENEREDTIW
+407 
-421 YHKDKIENINKY
+421 
-433 IQRIDICVP
+433 
-442 NEESFIENKNIL
+442 
-454 FEIDILC
+454 
-461 QKLNIPFFFYNNVQ
+461 FFYNSVQ

-558 NIKVERSTRRI
+558 NIKVDRSTRRI

-582 SSFPSICKP
+582 SSFPTICKP

-664 LDADIKQKNQERLDR
+664 LDANIKQKNQERLDR
-679 KKSKLNVCVIIL
+679 KKSNLNVCVIIL

-705 LVDEIANLHNTKNDT
+705 LVDEIANLHNTKNNT
-720 LYFGCCHELG
+720 LYFGCSHETG

-760 LPEYQWNKVIGKC
+760 LPEYQWIKVIGKC

-784 KDENQPSLA
+784 KDENHPSLA

-801 ETHLGYHI
+801 ETHLGYNI

-823 KHKTFGNPVEK
+823 KRKTFGNPVEK

-870 RKNMDENTD
+870 HKNMDKNTD

-889 QEMIDEKINGNG
+889 REMIDEKINGNG

>member
-1 MLLNEWYND
+1 MKR
-10 VDYDTIETISWQ
+10 TI
-22 RHLEEDYDEDDDGNP
+22 
-37 ISMMLYNI
+37 
-45 EMTDSDGNTSYFD
+45 
-58 NLTEEELADELDNF
+58 
-72 ESGKDIYKSIVNDTK
+72 K
-87 DKGYENPK
+87 
-95 EFINTTPDN
+95 
-104 INDINSVIKIASKIW
+104 INSENLS
-119 QIVEYVPNSRGYIL
+119 
-133 PNGMLLYFGPNID
+133 
-146 HMSISYITG
+146 
-155 MTIGRF
+155 
-161 VQLGAIRCG
+161 
-170 DNSFELACPPTYEQK
+170 
-185 RSLYKL
+185 KL
-191 IGGSKN
+191 I
-197 NDIYVDI
+197 
-204 VKYDL
+204 
-209 SQPISNNSR
+209 R
-218 QMKMYPDTIC
+218 
-228 SANYNN
+228 
-234 NNPKLILNQIDNYF
+234 
-248 QNGIKLGLSYG
+248 
-259 MSLRGESKKYNKIY
+259 
-273 RIVEN
+273 EN
-278 IVKKQLNEIV
+278 VNRVL
-288 SPVVWHFCWLD
+288 
-299 NLLGILQSNSFKL
+299 
-312 SKSNVDRE
+312 
-320 QFPGVTGF
+320 T
-328 SSKRP
+328 
-333 YYFCTTRSKSS
+333 YFC
-344 SDGYSDLVTNDNQEG
+344 
-359 FARIQFDGNA
+359 
-369 LNNITHSKA
+369 
-378 SDYFGERGEPHH
+378 
-390 GKRAFF
+390 
-396 NAIKNGKQQYL
+396 
-407 NIHNKENEREDTIW
+407 
-421 YHKDKIENINKY
+421 
-433 IQRIDICVP
+433 
-442 NEESFIENKNIL
+442 
-454 FEIDILC
+454 
-461 QKLNIPFFFYNNVQ
+461 
-475 DFDKQ
+475 
-480 NTNTM
+480 
-485 NNKLFNESYL
+485 
-495 RLTEDEEHST
+495 LTEDEEHST

-558 NIKVERSTRRI
+558 NIKVDRSTRRI

-664 LDADIKQKNQERLDR
+664 LDANIKQKNQERLDR
-679 KKSKLNVCVIIL
+679 KKSNLNVCVIIL

-705 LVDEIANLHNTKNDT
+705 LVDEIANLHNTKNNT
-720 LYFGCCHELG
+720 LYFGCSHETG

-760 LPEYQWNKVIGKC
+760 LPEYQWIKVIGKC

-870 RKNMDENTD
+870 HKNMDKNTD

-889 QEMIDEKINGNG
+889 REMIDEKINGNG

>member
-1 MLLNEWYND
+1 MINEDKIYKIVSNLFEDLSRYKASLNEWYND
-10 VDYDTIETISWQ
+10 VDYDAIETISWQ
-22 RHLEEDYDEDDDGNP
+22 RHLEENYDEDDEGNP

-72 ESGKDIYKSIVNDTK
+72 ERGEDIYKSIVNDTK

-248 QNGIKLGLSYG
+248 QNGIKLGLSSG
-259 MSLRGESKKYNKIY
+259 MSLRGENKKYNKIY

-278 IVKKQLNEIV
+278 IVKKQL
-288 SPVVWHFCWLD
+288 
-299 NLLGILQSNSFKL
+299 
-312 SKSNVDRE
+312 
-320 QFPGVTGF
+320 
-328 SSKRP
+328 
-333 YYFCTTRSKSS
+333 
-344 SDGYSDLVTNDNQEG
+344 
-359 FARIQFDGNA
+359 
-369 LNNITHSKA
+369 
-378 SDYFGERGEPHH
+378 
-390 GKRAFF
+390 
-396 NAIKNGKQQYL
+396 
-407 NIHNKENEREDTIW
+407 
-421 YHKDKIENINKY
+421 
-433 IQRIDICVP
+433 
-442 NEESFIENKNIL
+442 
-454 FEIDILC
+454 
-461 QKLNIPFFFYNNVQ
+461 FFYNNVQ

-485 NNKLFNESYL
+485 NNKLFNETYFCLS
-495 RLTEDEEHST
+495 EDEEHST

-558 NIKVERSTRRI
+558 NIKVDRSTRRI

-582 SSFPSICKP
+582 SSFPTICKP

-664 LDADIKQKNQERLDR
+664 LDANIKQKNQERLDR
-679 KKSKLNVCVIIL
+679 KKSNLNVCVIIL

-705 LVDEIANLHNTKNDT
+705 LVDEIANLHNTKNNT
-720 LYFGCCHELG
+720 LYFGCSHETG

-760 LPEYQWNKVIGKC
+760 LPEYQWIKVIGKC

-784 KDENQPSLA
+784 KDENHPSLA

-801 ETHLGYHI
+801 ETHLGYNI

-823 KHKTFGNPVEK
+823 KRKTFGNPVEK

-870 RKNMDENTD
+870 HKNMDKNTD

-889 QEMIDEKINGNG
+889 REMIDEKINGNG

>member
-1 MLLNEWYND
+1 MLLNEWYNE
-10 VDYDTIETISWQ
+10 VDYDAIETISWQ
-22 RHLEEDYDEDDDGNP
+22 RHLEEDYDEDDEGNP

-72 ESGKDIYKSIVNDTK
+72 ESGEDIYKSIVNDTK

-259 MSLRGESKKYNKIY
+259 MSLRDESKKYNKIY

-278 IVKKQLNEIV
+278 IVKKQL
-288 SPVVWHFCWLD
+288 
-299 NLLGILQSNSFKL
+299 
-312 SKSNVDRE
+312 
-320 QFPGVTGF
+320 
-328 SSKRP
+328 
-333 YYFCTTRSKSS
+333 
-344 SDGYSDLVTNDNQEG
+344 
-359 FARIQFDGNA
+359 
-369 LNNITHSKA
+369 
-378 SDYFGERGEPHH
+378 
-390 GKRAFF
+390 
-396 NAIKNGKQQYL
+396 
-407 NIHNKENEREDTIW
+407 
-421 YHKDKIENINKY
+421 
-433 IQRIDICVP
+433 
-442 NEESFIENKNIL
+442 
-454 FEIDILC
+454 
-461 QKLNIPFFFYNNVQ
+461 FFYNNVQ

-515 TKWYDIMNK
+515 TKWYDIMNQ

-558 NIKVERSTRRI
+558 NIKVDRSTRRI

-664 LDADIKQKNQERLDR
+664 LDANIKQKNQERLDR
-679 KKSKLNVCVIIL
+679 KKSNLNVCVIIL

-720 LYFGCCHELG
+720 LYFGCSHETG

-823 KHKTFGNPVEK
+823 KHKTFGHPVEK

-870 RKNMDENTD
+870 HKNMDKNTD

-920 EIMQ
+920 EIM

>member
-1 MLLNEWYND
+1 MLLNEWYNE
-10 VDYDTIETISWQ
+10 VDYDAIETISWQ
-22 RHLEEDYDEDDDGNP
+22 RHLEEDYDEDDEGNP

-72 ESGKDIYKSIVNDTK
+72 ESGEDIYKSIVNDTK

-278 IVKKQLNEIV
+278 IVKKQL
-288 SPVVWHFCWLD
+288 
-299 NLLGILQSNSFKL
+299 
-312 SKSNVDRE
+312 
-320 QFPGVTGF
+320 
-328 SSKRP
+328 
-333 YYFCTTRSKSS
+333 
-344 SDGYSDLVTNDNQEG
+344 
-359 FARIQFDGNA
+359 
-369 LNNITHSKA
+369 
-378 SDYFGERGEPHH
+378 
-390 GKRAFF
+390 
-396 NAIKNGKQQYL
+396 
-407 NIHNKENEREDTIW
+407 
-421 YHKDKIENINKY
+421 
-433 IQRIDICVP
+433 
-442 NEESFIENKNIL
+442 
-454 FEIDILC
+454 
-461 QKLNIPFFFYNNVQ
+461 FFYNSVQ

-558 NIKVERSTRRI
+558 NIKVDRSTRRI

-664 LDADIKQKNQERLDR
+664 LDANIKQKNQERLDR
-679 KKSKLNVCVIIL
+679 KKSNLNVCVIIL

-720 LYFGCCHELG
+720 LYFGCSHETG
-730 LVELLYSKGYRSSM
+730 LVDLLYSKGYRSSM

-801 ETHLGYHI
+801 ETHLGCHI

-823 KHKTFGNPVEK
+823 KHKTFGHPVEK

-870 RKNMDENTD
+870 HKNMDKNTD

>member
-1 MLLNEWYND
+1 MFLNEWYNE
-10 VDYDTIETISWQ
+10 VDYDAIETISWQ
-22 RHLEEDYDEDDDGNP
+22 RHLEEDYDEDDEGNP

-72 ESGKDIYKSIVNDTK
+72 ESGEDIYKSIVNDTK

-133 PNGMLLYFGPNID
+133 PNGMLLYFGPSID

-248 QNGIKLGLSYG
+248 QNGIKLGLSSG

-278 IVKKQLNEIV
+278 IVKKQL
-288 SPVVWHFCWLD
+288 
-299 NLLGILQSNSFKL
+299 
-312 SKSNVDRE
+312 
-320 QFPGVTGF
+320 
-328 SSKRP
+328 
-333 YYFCTTRSKSS
+333 
-344 SDGYSDLVTNDNQEG
+344 
-359 FARIQFDGNA
+359 
-369 LNNITHSKA
+369 
-378 SDYFGERGEPHH
+378 
-390 GKRAFF
+390 
-396 NAIKNGKQQYL
+396 
-407 NIHNKENEREDTIW
+407 
-421 YHKDKIENINKY
+421 
-433 IQRIDICVP
+433 
-442 NEESFIENKNIL
+442 
-454 FEIDILC
+454 
-461 QKLNIPFFFYNNVQ
+461 FFYNNVQ

-480 NTNTM
+480 HTNTM

-558 NIKVERSTRRI
+558 NIKVDRSTRRI

-679 KKSKLNVCVIIL
+679 KKSNLNVCVIIL

-720 LYFGCCHELG
+720 LYFGCSHETG
-730 LVELLYSKGYRSSM
+730 LVDLLYSKGYRSSM

-801 ETHLGYHI
+801 ETHLGYNI

-823 KHKTFGNPVEK
+823 KRKTFGNPVEK

-870 RKNMDENTD
+870 HKNMDKNTD

>member
-1 MLLNEWYND
+1 MLLNEWYNE
-10 VDYDTIETISWQ
+10 VDYDAIETISWQ
-22 RHLEEDYDEDDDGNP
+22 RHLEEDYDEDDEGNP

-72 ESGKDIYKSIVNDTK
+72 ERGEVIYKSIVNDTK

-234 NNPKLILNQIDNYF
+234 SNPKLILNQIDNYF
-248 QNGIKLGLSYG
+248 QNGIKLGLSSG
-259 MSLRGESKKYNKIY
+259 MSLRGENKKYNKIY

-278 IVKKQLNEIV
+278 IVKKQL
-288 SPVVWHFCWLD
+288 
-299 NLLGILQSNSFKL
+299 
-312 SKSNVDRE
+312 
-320 QFPGVTGF
+320 
-328 SSKRP
+328 
-333 YYFCTTRSKSS
+333 
-344 SDGYSDLVTNDNQEG
+344 
-359 FARIQFDGNA
+359 
-369 LNNITHSKA
+369 
-378 SDYFGERGEPHH
+378 
-390 GKRAFF
+390 
-396 NAIKNGKQQYL
+396 
-407 NIHNKENEREDTIW
+407 
-421 YHKDKIENINKY
+421 
-433 IQRIDICVP
+433 
-442 NEESFIENKNIL
+442 
-454 FEIDILC
+454 
-461 QKLNIPFFFYNNVQ
+461 FFYNNVQ

-480 NTNTM
+480 HTNTM

-558 NIKVERSTRRI
+558 NIKVDRSTRRI

-664 LDADIKQKNQERLDR
+664 LDANIKQKNQERLDR
-679 KKSKLNVCVIIL
+679 KKSNLNVCVIIL

-720 LYFGCCHELG
+720 LYFGCSHETG
-730 LVELLYSKGYRSSM
+730 LVDLLYSKGYRSSM

-760 LPEYQWNKVIGKC
+760 LPEYQWIKVIGKC

-801 ETHLGYHI
+801 ETHLGYNI

-823 KHKTFGNPVEK
+823 KRKTFGNPVEK

-870 RKNMDENTD
+870 HKNMDKNTD

-920 EIMQ
+920 EIM

>member
-1 MLLNEWYND
+1 MLLNEWYNE
-10 VDYDTIETISWQ
+10 VDYDAIETISWQ
-22 RHLEEDYDEDDDGNP
+22 RHLEEDYDEDDEGNP

-72 ESGKDIYKSIVNDTK
+72 ESGEDIYKSIVNDTK

-209 SQPISNNSR
+209 SQPVSNNSR

-228 SANYNN
+228 SAIYNN
-234 NNPKLILNQIDNYF
+234 SNPKLILNQIDNYF
-248 QNGIKLGLSYG
+248 QNGIKLGLSSG
-259 MSLRGESKKYNKIY
+259 MSLRGENKKYNKIY

-278 IVKKQLNEIV
+278 IVKKQL
-288 SPVVWHFCWLD
+288 
-299 NLLGILQSNSFKL
+299 
-312 SKSNVDRE
+312 
-320 QFPGVTGF
+320 
-328 SSKRP
+328 
-333 YYFCTTRSKSS
+333 
-344 SDGYSDLVTNDNQEG
+344 
-359 FARIQFDGNA
+359 
-369 LNNITHSKA
+369 
-378 SDYFGERGEPHH
+378 
-390 GKRAFF
+390 
-396 NAIKNGKQQYL
+396 
-407 NIHNKENEREDTIW
+407 
-421 YHKDKIENINKY
+421 
-433 IQRIDICVP
+433 
-442 NEESFIENKNIL
+442 
-454 FEIDILC
+454 
-461 QKLNIPFFFYNNVQ
+461 FFYNSVQ

-530 LGACILRPFTTG
+530 LGDCILRPFTTG

-558 NIKVERSTRRI
+558 NIKVDRSTRRI

-582 SSFPSICKP
+582 SSFPTICKP

-664 LDADIKQKNQERLDR
+664 LDANIKQKNQERLDR
-679 KKSKLNVCVIIL
+679 KKSNLNVCVIIL

-720 LYFGCCHELG
+720 LYFGCSHETG

-784 KDENQPSLA
+784 KDENHPSLA

-801 ETHLGYHI
+801 ETHLGYNI

-823 KHKTFGNPVEK
+823 KRKTFGNPVEK

-848 GKFTFIGTPG
+848 GKFTSIGTPG

-870 RKNMDENTD
+870 HKNMDKNTD

-889 QEMIDEKINGNG
+889 REMIDEKINGNG

>member
-1 MLLNEWYND
+1 MLLNEWYNE
-10 VDYDTIETISWQ
+10 VDYDAIETISWQ
-22 RHLEEDYDEDDDGNP
+22 RHLEEDYDEDDEGNP

-72 ESGKDIYKSIVNDTK
+72 ESGEDIYKSIVNDTK

-209 SQPISNNSR
+209 SQPISNNSH

-248 QNGIKLGLSYG
+248 QNGIKLGLSSG
-259 MSLRGESKKYNKIY
+259 MSLRGENKKYNKIY

-278 IVKKQLNEIV
+278 IVKKQL
-288 SPVVWHFCWLD
+288 
-299 NLLGILQSNSFKL
+299 
-312 SKSNVDRE
+312 
-320 QFPGVTGF
+320 
-328 SSKRP
+328 
-333 YYFCTTRSKSS
+333 
-344 SDGYSDLVTNDNQEG
+344 
-359 FARIQFDGNA
+359 
-369 LNNITHSKA
+369 
-378 SDYFGERGEPHH
+378 
-390 GKRAFF
+390 
-396 NAIKNGKQQYL
+396 
-407 NIHNKENEREDTIW
+407 
-421 YHKDKIENINKY
+421 
-433 IQRIDICVP
+433 
-442 NEESFIENKNIL
+442 
-454 FEIDILC
+454 
-461 QKLNIPFFFYNNVQ
+461 FFYNNVQ

-480 NTNTM
+480 HTNTM

-542 KGSNGR
+542 KGSNGS

-558 NIKVERSTRRI
+558 NIKVDRSTRRI

-679 KKSKLNVCVIIL
+679 KKSNLNVCVIIL

-705 LVDEIANLHNTKNDT
+705 LVDEIANLHNTKNDA
-720 LYFGCCHELG
+720 LYFGCSHETG
-730 LVELLYSKGYRSSM
+730 LVDLLYSKGYRSSM

-823 KHKTFGNPVEK
+823 KRKTFGNPVEK

-870 RKNMDENTD
+870 HKNMDKNTD

>member
-1 MLLNEWYND
+1 MLLNEWYNE
-10 VDYDTIETISWQ
+10 VDYDAIETISWQ
-22 RHLEEDYDEDDDGNP
+22 RHLEEDYDEDDEGNP

-72 ESGKDIYKSIVNDTK
+72 VSGEDIYKSIVNDTK

-185 RSLYKL
+185 RSLFKL

-228 SANYNN
+228 SAIYNN
-234 NNPKLILNQIDNYF
+234 SNPKLILNQIDNYF
-248 QNGIKLGLSYG
+248 QNGIKLGLSSG
-259 MSLRGESKKYNKIY
+259 MSLRGENKKYNKIY

-278 IVKKQLNEIV
+278 IVKKQL
-288 SPVVWHFCWLD
+288 
-299 NLLGILQSNSFKL
+299 
-312 SKSNVDRE
+312 
-320 QFPGVTGF
+320 
-328 SSKRP
+328 
-333 YYFCTTRSKSS
+333 
-344 SDGYSDLVTNDNQEG
+344 
-359 FARIQFDGNA
+359 
-369 LNNITHSKA
+369 
-378 SDYFGERGEPHH
+378 
-390 GKRAFF
+390 
-396 NAIKNGKQQYL
+396 
-407 NIHNKENEREDTIW
+407 
-421 YHKDKIENINKY
+421 
-433 IQRIDICVP
+433 
-442 NEESFIENKNIL
+442 
-454 FEIDILC
+454 
-461 QKLNIPFFFYNNVQ
+461 FFYNSVQ

-515 TKWYDIMNK
+515 TKWYDIMNQ

-558 NIKVERSTRRI
+558 NIKVDRSTRRI

-679 KKSKLNVCVIIL
+679 KKSNLNVCVIIL

-705 LVDEIANLHNTKNDT
+705 LVDEIANLHNTKNNT
-720 LYFGCCHELG
+720 LYFGCSHETG

-760 LPEYQWNKVIGKC
+760 LPEYQWIKVIGKC

-784 KDENQPSLA
+784 KDENHPSLA

-801 ETHLGYHI
+801 ETHLGYNI

-823 KHKTFGNPVEK
+823 KRKTFGNPVEK

-870 RKNMDENTD
+870 HKNMDKNTD

-889 QEMIDEKINGNG
+889 REMIDEKINGNG

>member
-1 MLLNEWYND
+1 MLLNEWYNE
-10 VDYDTIETISWQ
+10 VDYDAIETISWQ
-22 RHLEEDYDEDDDGNP
+22 RHLEEDYDEDDEGNP

-72 ESGKDIYKSIVNDTK
+72 ESGEDIYKSIVNDTK

-209 SQPISNNSR
+209 SQPVSNNSR

-234 NNPKLILNQIDNYF
+234 SNPKLILNQIDNYF
-248 QNGIKLGLSYG
+248 QNGIKLGLSSG
-259 MSLRGESKKYNKIY
+259 MSLRGENKKYNKIY

-278 IVKKQLNEIV
+278 IVKKQL
-288 SPVVWHFCWLD
+288 
-299 NLLGILQSNSFKL
+299 
-312 SKSNVDRE
+312 
-320 QFPGVTGF
+320 
-328 SSKRP
+328 
-333 YYFCTTRSKSS
+333 
-344 SDGYSDLVTNDNQEG
+344 
-359 FARIQFDGNA
+359 
-369 LNNITHSKA
+369 
-378 SDYFGERGEPHH
+378 
-390 GKRAFF
+390 
-396 NAIKNGKQQYL
+396 
-407 NIHNKENEREDTIW
+407 
-421 YHKDKIENINKY
+421 
-433 IQRIDICVP
+433 
-442 NEESFIENKNIL
+442 
-454 FEIDILC
+454 
-461 QKLNIPFFFYNNVQ
+461 FFYNNVQ

-480 NTNTM
+480 HTNTM

-515 TKWYDIMNK
+515 TKWYDIMNQ

-558 NIKVERSTRRI
+558 NIKVDRSTRRI

-664 LDADIKQKNQERLDR
+664 LDANIKQKNQERLDR
-679 KKSKLNVCVIIL
+679 KKSNLNVCVIIL

-720 LYFGCCHELG
+720 LYFGCSHETG
-730 LVELLYSKGYRSSM
+730 LVDLLYSKGYRSSM

-760 LPEYQWNKVIGKC
+760 LPEYQWIKVIGKC

-809 IKDGTGYNLYNTET
+809 IKDGTGYNLYSTET
-823 KHKTFGNPVEK
+823 KHKTFGHPVEK

-870 RKNMDENTD
+870 HKNMDKNTD

-920 EIMQ
+920 EIM

>member
-1 MLLNEWYND
+1 MLLNEWYNE
-10 VDYDTIETISWQ
+10 VDYDAIETISWQ
-22 RHLEEDYDEDDDGNP
+22 RHLEEDYDEDDEGNP

-72 ESGKDIYKSIVNDTK
+72 ESGEDIYQSIVNDTK

-209 SQPISNNSR
+209 SQPVSNNSR

-234 NNPKLILNQIDNYF
+234 SNPKLILNQIDNYF
-248 QNGIKLGLSYG
+248 QNGIKLGLSSG
-259 MSLRGESKKYNKIY
+259 MSLRGENKKYNKIY

-278 IVKKQLNEIV
+278 IVKKQL
-288 SPVVWHFCWLD
+288 
-299 NLLGILQSNSFKL
+299 
-312 SKSNVDRE
+312 
-320 QFPGVTGF
+320 
-328 SSKRP
+328 
-333 YYFCTTRSKSS
+333 
-344 SDGYSDLVTNDNQEG
+344 
-359 FARIQFDGNA
+359 
-369 LNNITHSKA
+369 
-378 SDYFGERGEPHH
+378 
-390 GKRAFF
+390 
-396 NAIKNGKQQYL
+396 
-407 NIHNKENEREDTIW
+407 
-421 YHKDKIENINKY
+421 
-433 IQRIDICVP
+433 
-442 NEESFIENKNIL
+442 
-454 FEIDILC
+454 
-461 QKLNIPFFFYNNVQ
+461 FFYNNVQ

-480 NTNTM
+480 HTNTM

-515 TKWYDIMNK
+515 TKWYDIMNQ

-558 NIKVERSTRRI
+558 NIKVDRSTRRI
-569 FKSDYYSRQYVDR
+569 FKSDYYFRQYVDR

-664 LDADIKQKNQERLDR
+664 LDANIKQKNQERLDR
-679 KKSKLNVCVIIL
+679 KKSNLNVCVIIL

-720 LYFGCCHELG
+720 LYFGCSHETG
-730 LVELLYSKGYRSSM
+730 LVDLLYSKGYRSSM

-760 LPEYQWNKVIGKC
+760 LPEYQWIKVIGKC

-793 VANNNKQE
+793 IANNNKQE

-809 IKDGTGYNLYNTET
+809 IKDGTGYNLYSTET
-823 KHKTFGNPVEK
+823 KHKTFGHPVEK

-870 RKNMDENTD
+870 HKNMDKNTD

-920 EIMQ
+920 EIM

>member
-1 MLLNEWYND
+1 MLLNEWYNE
-10 VDYDTIETISWQ
+10 VDYDAIETISWQ
-22 RHLEEDYDEDDDGNP
+22 RHLEEDYDEDDEGNP

-72 ESGKDIYKSIVNDTK
+72 ERGEDIYKSIVNDTK

-209 SQPISNNSR
+209 SQPISNNSH

-228 SANYNN
+228 SAIYNN
-234 NNPKLILNQIDNYF
+234 SNPKLILNQIDNYF
-248 QNGIKLGLSYG
+248 QNGIKLGLSSG
-259 MSLRGESKKYNKIY
+259 MSLRGENKKYNKIY

-278 IVKKQLNEIV
+278 IVKKQL
-288 SPVVWHFCWLD
+288 
-299 NLLGILQSNSFKL
+299 
-312 SKSNVDRE
+312 
-320 QFPGVTGF
+320 
-328 SSKRP
+328 
-333 YYFCTTRSKSS
+333 
-344 SDGYSDLVTNDNQEG
+344 
-359 FARIQFDGNA
+359 
-369 LNNITHSKA
+369 
-378 SDYFGERGEPHH
+378 
-390 GKRAFF
+390 
-396 NAIKNGKQQYL
+396 
-407 NIHNKENEREDTIW
+407 
-421 YHKDKIENINKY
+421 
-433 IQRIDICVP
+433 
-442 NEESFIENKNIL
+442 
-454 FEIDILC
+454 
-461 QKLNIPFFFYNNVQ
+461 FFYNSVQ

-558 NIKVERSTRRI
+558 NIKVDRSTRRI

-679 KKSKLNVCVIIL
+679 KKSNLNVCVIIL

-705 LVDEIANLHNTKNDT
+705 LVDEIANLHNTKNNT
-720 LYFGCCHELG
+720 LYFGCSHETG

-760 LPEYQWNKVIGKC
+760 LPEYQWIKVIGKC

-784 KDENQPSLA
+784 KDENHPSLA
-793 VANNNKQE
+793 IANNNKQE
-801 ETHLGYHI
+801 ETHLGYNI

-823 KHKTFGNPVEK
+823 KRKTFGNPVEK

-870 RKNMDENTD
+870 HKNMDKNTD

-889 QEMIDEKINGNG
+889 REMIDEKINGNG

>member
-1 MLLNEWYND
+1 MLLNESYND
-10 VDYDTIETISWQ
+10 VNYDAIETISWQ
-22 RHLEEDYDEDDDGNP
+22 RHLEEDYDEDDEGNP

-72 ESGKDIYKSIVNDTK
+72 ESGEDIYKSIVNDTK

-104 INDINSVIKIASKIW
+104 INDINSVIEIASKIW

-209 SQPISNNSR
+209 SQPVSNNSR

-234 NNPKLILNQIDNYF
+234 SNPKLILNQIDNYF
-248 QNGIKLGLSYG
+248 QNGIKLGLSSG
-259 MSLRGESKKYNKIY
+259 MSLRGENKKYNKIY

-278 IVKKQLNEIV
+278 IVKKQL
-288 SPVVWHFCWLD
+288 
-299 NLLGILQSNSFKL
+299 
-312 SKSNVDRE
+312 
-320 QFPGVTGF
+320 
-328 SSKRP
+328 
-333 YYFCTTRSKSS
+333 
-344 SDGYSDLVTNDNQEG
+344 
-359 FARIQFDGNA
+359 
-369 LNNITHSKA
+369 
-378 SDYFGERGEPHH
+378 
-390 GKRAFF
+390 
-396 NAIKNGKQQYL
+396 
-407 NIHNKENEREDTIW
+407 
-421 YHKDKIENINKY
+421 
-433 IQRIDICVP
+433 
-442 NEESFIENKNIL
+442 
-454 FEIDILC
+454 
-461 QKLNIPFFFYNNVQ
+461 FFYNNVQ

-480 NTNTM
+480 HTNTM

-505 EKIKPTTEWM
+505 EKMKPTTEWM
-515 TKWYDIMNK
+515 TKWYDIMNQ

-558 NIKVERSTRRI
+558 NIKVDRSTRRI

-664 LDADIKQKNQERLDR
+664 LDANIKQKNQERLDR
-679 KKSKLNVCVIIL
+679 KKSNLNVCIIIL

-720 LYFGCCHELG
+720 LYFGCSHETG
-730 LVELLYSKGYRSSM
+730 LVDLLYSKGYRSSM

-784 KDENQPSLA
+784 KDENHPSLA

-809 IKDGTGYNLYNTET
+809 IKDGTGYNLYSTET
-823 KHKTFGNPVEK
+823 KHKTFGHPVEK

-870 RKNMDENTD
+870 HKNMDKNTD

-920 EIMQ
+920 EIM

>member
-1 MLLNEWYND
+1 MLLNEWYNE
-10 VDYDTIETISWQ
+10 VDYDAIETISWQ
-22 RHLEEDYDEDDDGNP
+22 RHLEEDYDEDDEGNP

-72 ESGKDIYKSIVNDTK
+72 ESGEDIYKSIVNDTK

-278 IVKKQLNEIV
+278 IVKKQL
-288 SPVVWHFCWLD
+288 
-299 NLLGILQSNSFKL
+299 
-312 SKSNVDRE
+312 
-320 QFPGVTGF
+320 
-328 SSKRP
+328 
-333 YYFCTTRSKSS
+333 
-344 SDGYSDLVTNDNQEG
+344 
-359 FARIQFDGNA
+359 
-369 LNNITHSKA
+369 
-378 SDYFGERGEPHH
+378 
-390 GKRAFF
+390 
-396 NAIKNGKQQYL
+396 
-407 NIHNKENEREDTIW
+407 
-421 YHKDKIENINKY
+421 
-433 IQRIDICVP
+433 
-442 NEESFIENKNIL
+442 
-454 FEIDILC
+454 
-461 QKLNIPFFFYNNVQ
+461 FFYNSVQ

-485 NNKLFNESYL
+485 NNKLSNESYL

-530 LGACILRPFTTG
+530 LGDCILRPFTTG

-558 NIKVERSTRRI
+558 NIKVDRSTRRI

-679 KKSKLNVCVIIL
+679 KKSNLNVCVIIL

-720 LYFGCCHELG
+720 LYFGCSHETG

-784 KDENQPSLA
+784 KDENHPSLA

-823 KHKTFGNPVEK
+823 KRKTFGNPVEK

-870 RKNMDENTD
+870 HKNMDKNTD

>member
-1 MLLNEWYND
+1 MLLNEWYNE
-10 VDYDTIETISWQ
+10 VDYDAIETISWQ
-22 RHLEEDYDEDDDGNP
+22 RHLEEDYDEDDEGNP

-72 ESGKDIYKSIVNDTK
+72 ESGEDIYKSIVNDTK

-209 SQPISNNSR
+209 SQPISNNSH

-248 QNGIKLGLSYG
+248 QNGIKLGLSSG
-259 MSLRGESKKYNKIY
+259 MSLRGENKKYNKIY
-273 RIVEN
+273 HIVEN
-278 IVKKQLNEIV
+278 IVKKQL
-288 SPVVWHFCWLD
+288 
-299 NLLGILQSNSFKL
+299 
-312 SKSNVDRE
+312 
-320 QFPGVTGF
+320 
-328 SSKRP
+328 
-333 YYFCTTRSKSS
+333 
-344 SDGYSDLVTNDNQEG
+344 
-359 FARIQFDGNA
+359 
-369 LNNITHSKA
+369 
-378 SDYFGERGEPHH
+378 
-390 GKRAFF
+390 
-396 NAIKNGKQQYL
+396 
-407 NIHNKENEREDTIW
+407 
-421 YHKDKIENINKY
+421 
-433 IQRIDICVP
+433 
-442 NEESFIENKNIL
+442 
-454 FEIDILC
+454 
-461 QKLNIPFFFYNNVQ
+461 FFYNSVQ

-505 EKIKPTTEWM
+505 EKMKPTTEWM

-558 NIKVERSTRRI
+558 NIKVDRSTRRI

-602 EDSWLNTL
+602 EDYWLNTL

-679 KKSKLNVCVIIL
+679 KKSNLNVCVIIL

-720 LYFGCCHELG
+720 LYFGCSHETG
-730 LVELLYSKGYRSSM
+730 LVDLLYSKGYRSSM

-784 KDENQPSLA
+784 KDENHPSLA

-801 ETHLGYHI
+801 ETHLGYNI

-823 KHKTFGNPVEK
+823 KRKTFGNPVEK

-870 RKNMDENTD
+870 HKNMDKNTD

-889 QEMIDEKINGNG
+889 REMIDEKINGNG